1 MERLLETIKRY
12 LLYIL
17 CAYVLLDYALRN
29 IGGGMMASIWDEL
42 LFILVI
48 GTWTLLVALKGIRP
62 RAVKLMLPLLC
73 FYAAVF
79 FIYLIKSHEAGYAM
93 MELRS
98 LIQYTFWVLVG
109 LNLVQERREVKNLC
123 DVFLLV
129 GLVAA
134 LYGIYQYV
142 AGVAI
147 PSTWVDQAEAG
158 VRSRAFSFVGSPNVL
173 GSFLILH
180 ISIAFASFMAA
191 QHPVKKR
198 LYLIATGVSILC
210 LVFTLSRGAW
220 LVFLVAFILLSLWL
234 DKRILIALII
244 MSLVTPLAVPSV
256 YNRMAY
262 MLSPQYITSST
273 EGGRIGRWTQALE
286 YWRAEPETGLG
297 LGNFGGGTAI
307 AAYPRSAYSVDN
319 FYLKIGTEMGLL
331 GLAAFLYLLLAA
343 IRLSRRALALTE
355 DRYLRILGTGIFV
368 GLLAILGHNLVENMF
383 ERPLMAT
390 YFWFF
395 LGLLLALPGIKTSSP
410 GGIDHG

>member
-1 MERLLETIKRY
+1 MEQLLEIIKRY

-17 CAYVLLDYALRN
+17 CAYVLIDYGLRN
-29 IGGGMMASIWDEL
+29 MGWGMMASVWDEL

-48 GTWTLLVALKGIRP
+48 GVWIMLVALKGIRP
-62 RAVKLMLPLLC
+62 RAGKLLIPLLC
-73 FYAAVF
+73 FYTAVF
-79 FIYLIKSHEAGYAM
+79 FIYLIKSREAGYAL

-109 LNLVQERREVKNLC
+109 LNLVERRQEVKNLC

-129 GLVAA
+129 GLVVA

-158 VRSRAFSFVGSPNVL
+158 VRSRAFAFVGSPNVL

-198 LYLIATGVSILC
+198 LYLIITGLSILC

-220 LVFLVAFILLSLWL
+220 LVFLAAFILLSLWL

-244 MSLVTPLAVPSV
+244 MALVTPLAIPSV

-297 LGNFGGGTAI
+297 LGNFGGGAAI
-307 AAYPRSAYSVDN
+307 AAYPTSAYSVDN

-343 IRLSRRALALTE
+343 VRLCSRALALTK
-355 DRYLRILGTGIFV
+355 DRYLHILGTGIFV

-395 LGLLLALPGIKTSSP
+395 LGLVLALPRIKTYSP